1 MSGYD
6 ASSITVLEGLD
17 PVRKRPGMYIGSTDS
32 VGFHHLL
39 WEILDNSVDEAIG
52 GHATEISVVI
62 EDDFAEVFDNG
73 RGIPF
78 DKHPKTGTSALDVIF
93 TTLHA
98 GGKFGDGAYKTS
110 GGLHGVGS
118 SVVNALSEE
127 LIVSSRRGGKEAT
140 RTFSRGVPSGRMLV
154 TPCDSSAH
162 GTTVSFRP
170 DPEIFGQQTFDIAT
184 VLTRMKVRAYL
195 TPGVK
200 FSLFAGDA
208 SAEFLFTGGLS
219 DYLAEIA
226 QTDIVVTETPLV
238 ISSDSPKIQ
247 VALLWTENTTTEIR
261 SFANAIPT
269 RDGGTHEKG
278 VDAAVVGALRD
289 HMEGHKEVPKRLK
302 IVPADIR
309 EGLLALVSV
318 FVEEPQFQGQT
329 KDRLNNPEVTKQVEA
344 ALRPAIRDW
353 LQTNSRQATKLVR
366 RIVSAG
372 QARMAARAANEAVS
386 RGGPTSRLRLPG
398 KLSDCSS
405 SAREGTEIFLVEGD
419 SAGGSAKMARDRKT
433 QAVLALRGKILNAE
447 SISMA
452 KAMQNEEIRNIV
464 DALGCG
470 IGSSFNSAKLRYGK
484 IILLMDADSDGDHIA
499 VLALTFFFRFLP
511 DLILENRVFLAVP
524 PLYRVDIG
532 KTTRWVKDEETL
544 KKLLSKSG
552 KSSPQVTR
560 FKGLGE
566 MPPEML
572 RQTTMDPATRVLE
585 RVSISEQDADITEE
599 TIGALMGRDVEVRY
613 DMLMELLR
621 SHNDVE
627 VTV

>member
-1 MSGYD
+1 
-6 ASSITVLEGLD
+6 
-17 PVRKRPGMYIGSTDS
+17 
-32 VGFHHLL
+32 
-39 WEILDNSVDEAIG
+39 
-52 GHATEISVVI
+52 
-62 EDDFAEVFDNG
+62 
-73 RGIPF
+73 
-78 DKHPKTGTSALDVIF
+78 
-93 TTLHA
+93 
-98 GGKFGDGAYKTS
+98 
-110 GGLHGVGS
+110 
-118 SVVNALSEE
+118 
-127 LIVSSRRGGKEAT
+127 
-140 RTFSRGVPSGRMLV
+140 
-154 TPCDSSAH
+154 
-162 GTTVSFRP
+162 
-170 DPEIFGQQTFDIAT
+170 
-184 VLTRMKVRAYL
+184 
-195 TPGVK
+195 
-200 FSLFAGDA
+200 
-208 SAEFLFTGGLS
+208 
-219 DYLAEIA
+219 
-226 QTDIVVTETPLV
+226 
-238 ISSDSPKIQ
+238 
-247 VALLWTENTTTEIR
+247 
-261 SFANAIPT
+261 
-269 RDGGTHEKG
+269 
-278 VDAAVVGALRD
+278 
-289 HMEGHKEVPKRLK
+289 
-302 IVPADIR
+302 
-309 EGLLALVSV
+309 
-318 FVEEPQFQGQT
+318 
-329 KDRLNNPEVTKQVEA
+329 
-344 ALRPAIRDW
+344 
-353 LQTNSRQATKLVR
+353 
-366 RIVSAG
+366 
-372 QARMAARAANEAVS
+372 
-386 RGGPTSRLRLPG
+386 
-398 KLSDCSS
+398 
-405 SAREGTEIFLVEGD
+405 
-419 SAGGSAKMARDRKT
+419 MARDRKT

-585 RVSISEQDADITEE
+585 RVSISESDADITEE